1 MSRLD
6 DLAYACRQA
15 AGIAGNCERGNLLV
29 DAATCLEEC
38 RDTGDLLAKAIA
50 ERDKALEERAE
61 ANRAALRFANREINM
76 CRALCVADGG
86 QWITDWE
93 KAIMRVVKER
103 NTAFARVRE
112 LEGLVADMLAESSRK
127 GV

>member
-38 RDTGDLLAKAIA
+38 RETGALLVQAIA
-50 ERDKALEERAE
+50 ERDQALAERAE
-61 ANRAALRFANREINM
+61 ANRAAAKYLRRIH
-76 CRALCVADGG
+76 
-86 QWITDWE
+86 
-93 KAIMRVVKER
+93 
-103 NTAFARVRE
+103 E
-112 LEGLVADMLAESSRK
+112 LESVIADMLAESSRK
-127 GV
+127 GE